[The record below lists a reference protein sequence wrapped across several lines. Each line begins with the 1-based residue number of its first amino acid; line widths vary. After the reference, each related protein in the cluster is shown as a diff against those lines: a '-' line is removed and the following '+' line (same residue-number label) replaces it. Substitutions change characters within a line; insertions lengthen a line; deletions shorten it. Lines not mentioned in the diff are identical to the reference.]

1 MYFIRKTAILALL
14 SCTFNLNLSAQ
25 DIADTT
31 ATVKNDSMFHRRIT
45 VVDIE
50 TMIPISG
57 VNVRPDGQ
65 SPKATDYLGRV
76 ELTERF
82 DSIRFS
88 HVEYMPERL
97 SFIEFRDTMYLYPR
111 HNQLDEVVV
120 MGVSPQLR
128 KAMKASHE
136 RNMAQPVMKGL
147 TFDFGM
153 MLDKRGR
160 RDRKRL
166 KRAKEV
172 LREWDL
178 APAYKE
184 KEKDDKQSSA
194 AKKREE
200 ENNNSETKQ

>member
-14 SCTFNLNLSAQ
+14 SCIFNLNLSAQ

-65 SPKATDYLGRV
+65 SPKSTDYLGRV

-136 RNMAQPVMKGL
+136 S
-147 TFDFGM
+147 DFGM
-153 MLDKRGR
+153 MLDKRWR